1 MTFIAAS
8 AHALGT
14 FGHPLP
20 GSRKPARARF
30 AARIGDEEGA
40 RKALGADGHDPVLAR
55 PGRSLED
62 LARIAFG

>member
-1 MTFIAAS
+1 MTFIAS
-8 AHALGT
+8 APALGA
-14 FGHPLP
+14 FGYPL
-20 GSRKPARARF
+20 SMIHKPAKARA
-30 AARIGDEEGA
+30 AARVGDEEGA

>member
-8 AHALGT
+8 ALGT
-14 FGHPLP
+14 FGHPLLAI
-20 GSRKPARARF
+20 RKPAKARA
-30 AARIGDEEGA
+30 AARLGDEEGA

>member
-1 MTFIAAS
+1 MTFITAS
-8 AHALGT
+8 ASALGA
-14 FGHPLP
+14 FGLPLLAA
-20 GSRKPARARF
+20 RKPAKARAAVRM
-30 AARIGDEEGA
+30 GDEEGA